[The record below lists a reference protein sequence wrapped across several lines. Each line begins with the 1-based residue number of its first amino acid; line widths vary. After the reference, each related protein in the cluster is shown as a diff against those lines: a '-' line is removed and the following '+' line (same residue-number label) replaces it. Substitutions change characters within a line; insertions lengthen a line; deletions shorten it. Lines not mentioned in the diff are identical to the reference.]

1 MIFRIAAGVAMAIT
15 LYACSKDNRTGS
27 DSAGAAATPPSAA
40 ATGMG
45 EMAGPMAQGG
55 MAGMT
60 SDTLAQRVEN
70 HVKRLESASGTE
82 LKALVSEDRSISNE
96 LIADCEKMMRM
107 EKMTPPRK
115 WNNAVAQMRSDMTRM
130 ASANGAELDRLGKEH
145 AKHIRDM
152 LSMRHDMMQEMMKG
166 MKKM

>member
-1 MIFRIAAGVAMAIT
+1 MISRIAAGIALATT
-15 LYACSKDNRTGS
+15 LFACSKGDRTAS
-27 DSAGAAATPPSAA
+27 DSAAAAAAPPSAA
-40 ATGMG
+40 ATGTG

-60 SDTLAQRVEN
+60 SDTLAQRVES
-70 HVKRLESASGTE
+70 HAKRLESASGTE

-130 ASANGAELDRLGKEH
+130 AAANGAELDRLGKEH
-145 AKHIRDM
+145 AKHIRGM

>member
-1 MIFRIAAGVAMAIT
+1 MISRIAAGVALAIT
-15 LYACSKDNRTGS
+15 LYACSKGDRTAS
-27 DSAGAAATPPSAA
+27 DSAAAAATPPSAA
-40 ATGMG
+40 TTGTGAMS
-45 EMAGPMAQGG
+45 GPMAQGG

-70 HVKRLESASGTE
+70 HAKRLESASGTE

-145 AKHIRDM
+145 AKHIRAM
-152 LSMRHDMMQEMMKG
+152 LSMRHDMMQDMMKG

>member
-1 MIFRIAAGVAMAIT
+1 MISRIAAGVALAIT
-15 LYACSKDNRTGS
+15 LYACSKNDRTAS
-27 DSAGAAATPPSAA
+27 DSAAAAATPPSAA
-40 ATGMG
+40 ATGTGAMS
-45 EMAGPMAQGG
+45 GPVPQGG
-55 MAGMT
+55 MAGMS
-60 SDTLAQRVEN
+60 SDTLVQRVEN

-115 WNNAVAQMRSDMTRM
+115 WNNAVAQMRSDMIRM

-152 LSMRHDMMQEMMKG
+152 LSMRHDMMQDMMKG

>member
-1 MIFRIAAGVAMAIT
+1 MISRIAAGVALAIT
-15 LYACSKDNRTGS
+15 LYACSKDDRTAS
-27 DSAGAAATPPSAA
+27 DSAVAVATPPSAA
-40 ATGMG
+40 ATM
-45 EMAGPMAQGG
+45 PQGG
-55 MAGMT
+55 MAGMS
-60 SDTLAQRVEN
+60 SDTLAERVEN
-70 HVKRLESASGTE
+70 HVKRLESASGAE

-115 WNNAVAQMRSDMTRM
+115 WNDAVAQMRSDMTRM

-152 LSMRHDMMQEMMKG
+152 LGMRHDMMQDMMK

>member
-1 MIFRIAAGVAMAIT
+1 MISRIAAGVALAIT
-15 LYACSKDNRTGS
+15 LYACSKDDRTAS
-27 DSAGAAATPPSAA
+27 DSAAAAATPPSAA
-40 ATGMG
+40 ATGTGAMS
-45 EMAGPMAQGG
+45 GPMSQGG
-55 MAGMT
+55 MARMS
-60 SDTLAQRVEN
+60 SDTLAERVEN
-70 HVKRLESASGTE
+70 HVKRLESASGAE
-82 LKALVSEDRSISNE
+82 LKALVSENRSISAE

-130 ASANGAELDRLGKEH
+130 ASANGAELDRLGKDH

-152 LSMRHDMMQEMMKG
+152 LSMRHDMMQDMMKG